1 MKIVCLFISNISTT
15 LDSTEVETLS
25 TNLVNTVRLSFV
37 EKVKNNGFV
46 NFVGFEFPKDI
57 SEITYKMKTTFT

>member
-25 TNLVNTVRLSFV
+25 TNLVNTVSLSFV